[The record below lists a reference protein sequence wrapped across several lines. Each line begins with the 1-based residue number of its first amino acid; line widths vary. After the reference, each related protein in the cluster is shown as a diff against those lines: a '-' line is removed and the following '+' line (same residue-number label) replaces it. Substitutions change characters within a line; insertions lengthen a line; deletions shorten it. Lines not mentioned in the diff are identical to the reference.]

1 MPPRN
6 FDELLSEDRTFV
18 VQGQTFTWRDVR
30 PEALTD
36 LGDFNTNGAE
46 GETPNPNAVWE
57 AQDKQILNFL
67 VPEDHER
74 WNNLRNDTDKP
85 ITIRQF
91 NAILEYLVGEQTDRP
106 TETPSPSE
114 AGRGKRA
121 RSSTGA

>member
-6 FDELLSEDRTFV
+6 FDELLSDERTFV
-18 VQGQTFTWRDVR
+18 VRGQTFTWRDVR
-30 PEALTD
+30 PEVLTD
-36 LGDFNTNGAE
+36 LGDFNANGD
-46 GETPNPNAVWE
+46 GEEAPNPNAVWE
-57 AQDKQILNFL
+57 AQDRQILHFI

-74 WNNLRNDTDKP
+74 WKNLRASTDDP

-106 TETPSPSE
+106 TETPSPSA

-121 RSSTGA
+121 ASSTVA